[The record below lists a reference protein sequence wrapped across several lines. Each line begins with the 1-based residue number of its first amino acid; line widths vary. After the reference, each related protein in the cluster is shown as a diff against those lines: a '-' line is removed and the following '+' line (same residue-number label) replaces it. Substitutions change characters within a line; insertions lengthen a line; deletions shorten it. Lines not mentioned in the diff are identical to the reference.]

1 MAQNRVEAVER
12 ALAMLDAFAPE
23 KRALTLTELAQAT
36 QLYKST
42 VLRLAGSLQ
51 RFGYLVRRD
60 DGRFVLGPTAGRLGA
75 AYRAGLDLADII
87 RPELLRL
94 VTATGETASF
104 YIRDGNERVCL
115 YRQNSPHAA
124 RHHLDEGVRL
134 PMNAGASARVL
145 AAYTGR
151 GARNAAIRAAG
162 HYVSLGERDP
172 LLAAVAVPV
181 SDGTGAFVGA
191 LSVSGLIARFD
202 ERGRARALQSLYA
215 SAQALRGTLV

>member
-1 MAQNRVEAVER
+1 MAQDRVEAVER

-51 RFGYLVRRD
+51 RFGYLVRHD
-60 DGRFVLGPTAGRLGA
+60 DGRFALGPTAGKLGA

-87 RPELLRL
+87 RPELQRL
-94 VTATGETASF
+94 VSATGETASF

-115 YRQNSPHAA
+115 YRQNSPHEA
-124 RHHLDEGVRL
+124 RHHLDEGARL
-134 PMNAGASARVL
+134 PMKAGASARVL
-145 AAYTGR
+145 AAYTGK
-151 GARNAAIRAAG
+151 GEAAIRKAG
-162 HYVSLGERDP
+162 YAISVGERDAQ
-172 LLAAVAVPV
+172 LAAVAVPV
-181 SDGTGAFVGA
+181 VNAAGKLAGA

-202 ERGRARALQSLYA
+202 EKSRMRALRALNESAQRLRQSL
-215 SAQALRGTLV
+215 